1 MNKLS
6 AVSLSIVAGLALDRC
21 GLRGI
26 LEQQSGW
33 RVIAEADNSEQG
45 VLQAAKLKPDLAVV
59 CADGLFMDEAVL
71 AVSGLCVIGTRVLV
85 LSRAFPAALTNAATV
100 AVGYLFKDAPESEIV
115 QAVQRGLQSKPVLP
129 QNTFRPGAASL
140 TERQTQV
147 VRLLA
152 GGLTSSQAAD
162 ELGLNRRTIEDH
174 KTQIMEKLDLS
185 SYQDLVL
192 YAIRNSI
199 IEL

>member
-33 RVIAEADNSEQG
+33 RVIAEAENSEQS
-45 VLQAAKLKPDLAVV
+45 VLQAARLKPDLAVV
-59 CADGLFMDEAVL
+59 CADVSCMDEAVL
-71 AVSGLCVIGTRVLV
+71 AVSGLYVIGTRVLV
-85 LSRAFPAALTNAATV
+85 LSKSFPNALLHAA
-100 AVGYLFKDAPESEIV
+100 AVGCLFKDAPEADIV
-115 QAVQRGLQSKPVLP
+115 QAVQRGLQSKPML
-129 QNTFRPGAASL
+129 QKSIFRFEAARL
-140 TERQTQV
+140 TDRQTQV

-152 GGLTSSQAAD
+152 GGMTSSQAAD
-162 ELGLNRRTIEDH
+162 ELGLNRRTVENH
-174 KTQIMEKLDLS
+174 KTQIMEKLGLS
-185 SYQDLVL
+185 NYQDLVL
-192 YAIRNSI
+192 YILRNSI